1 MGAPRDERSVRRYTS
16 AATRPIPWGLLPVRS
31 QHQEI
36 PILWEYDA
44 TEVRRSLQE
53 ELVVTIG
60 RAVRF
65 RGQHVDALLPYA
77 DRNRSWHVVIEVQP
91 EAHCRPARFSFSRS
105 TEGCC
110 APAMRSTSAS
120 CWAITA
126 SRASR

>member
-1 MGAPRDERSVRRYTS
+1 MDCRADGDPQLVGVHHAGELPS
-16 AATRPIPWGLLPVRS
+16 GLLPRPR
-31 QHQEI
+31 QYQEI
-36 PILWEYDA
+36 TVLREEDA
-44 TEVRRSLQE
+44 AEVRRSLQE
-53 ELVVTIG
+53 LLVVTIG
-60 RAVRF
+60 STVRV